1 MYMHH
6 ASNDAYTSHLRF
18 PLLVPGHSMPTD
30 SHAHRILC
38 AGTNL
43 KIAARATGRLY
54 DRALAPFDINTMQ
67 YAILA
72 NVGRAGSIPTMALAA
87 KLSIERT
94 ALYRALAVLER
105 RGLIRTEAG
114 RGREQILSLTE
125 DGMALR
131 LRAKDAWAVTQDAF
145 VDAFGEDWPTFLGM
159 LDRARAI
166 SEGMS

>member
-1 MYMHH
+1 
-6 ASNDAYTSHLRF
+6 
-18 PLLVPGHSMPTD
+18 MPTD
-30 SHAHRILC
+30 SDRHRILC

-54 DRALAPFDINTMQ
+54 DRAFAPFDLNTMQ

-72 NVGRAGSIPTMALAA
+72 NIARAGSIPTMALSD

-114 RGREQILSLTE
+114 RGREQILSLT
-125 DGMALR
+125 DTGDALR
-131 LRAKDAWAVTQDAF
+131 LRAKAAWALTQEAF
-145 VDAFGEDWPTFLGM
+145 VEAFGEDWPKFLGM
-159 LDRARAI
+159 LERARAI
-166 SEGMS
+166 SERLSEQGECAP

>member
-1 MYMHH
+1 
-6 ASNDAYTSHLRF
+6 
-18 PLLVPGHSMPTD
+18 MPPDTD
-30 SHAHRILC
+30 SPRILC

-54 DRALAPFDINTMQ
+54 DRALAPLDLNTMQ

-72 NVGRAGSIPTMALAA
+72 NVARAGRIPTMTLSER
-87 KLSIERT
+87 LSIERT

-105 RGLIRTEAG
+105 RRLIRTEAG

-125 DGMALR
+125 AGEALR
-131 LRAKDAWAVTQDAF
+131 IRAKAAWAVTQDAF
-145 VDAFGEDWPTFLGM
+145 VGAFGEEWPTFLRM

-166 SEGMS
+166 SDGMSDTGEAVQ

>member
-1 MYMHH
+1 
-6 ASNDAYTSHLRF
+6 
-18 PLLVPGHSMPTD
+18 MPTD
-30 SHAHRILC
+30 SDRQRILC

-54 DRALAPFDINTMQ
+54 DRALAPFDLNTMQ

-72 NVGRAGSIPTMALAA
+72 NIARAGSIPTMALSD

-105 RGLIRTEAG
+105 RHLIRTEAG
-114 RGREQILSLTE
+114 RGREQILSLT
-125 DGMALR
+125 DTGDALR

-145 VDAFGEDWPTFLGM
+145 MEAFGEDWATFLRM

-166 SEGMS
+166 SDGMSDALGGAP

>member
-1 MYMHH
+1 
-6 ASNDAYTSHLRF
+6 
-18 PLLVPGHSMPTD
+18 MPTD
-30 SHAHRILC
+30 SDRQRILC

-54 DRALAPFDINTMQ
+54 DRALAPFDLNTMQ

-72 NVGRAGSIPTMALAA
+72 NIARAGSIPTMALSD

-105 RGLIRTEAG
+105 RDLIRTEAG
-114 RGREQILSLTE
+114 RGREQILSLT
-125 DGMALR
+125 DTGDALR

-145 VDAFGEDWPTFLGM
+145 MEAFGEDWATFLRM

-166 SEGMS
+166 SDGMSDALGRAP

>member
-1 MYMHH
+1 MQNE
-6 ASNDAYTSHLRF
+6 SERE
-18 PLLVPGHSMPTD
+18 
-30 SHAHRILC
+30 RILC

-54 DRALAPFDINTMQ
+54 DRALAPCDLNTMQ

-72 NVGRAGSIPTMALAA
+72 NIARAGSIPTMALSE

-105 RGLIRTEAG
+105 RGFVRTEAG
-114 RGREQILSLTE
+114 RRREQILSLT
-125 DGMALR
+125 DAGDALR
-131 LRAKDAWAVTQDAF
+131 LRAKEAWAVTQDAF
-145 VDAFGEDWPTFLGM
+145 VEAFGEDWTTFLRM

-166 SEGMS
+166 SDELSDTMEVAP

>member
-1 MYMHH
+1 
-6 ASNDAYTSHLRF
+6 
-18 PLLVPGHSMPTD
+18 MPTD
-30 SHAHRILC
+30 SDRHRILC

-54 DRALAPFDINTMQ
+54 DRALAPFDLNTMQ

-72 NVGRAGSIPTMALAA
+72 NIARAGSIPTMALSD

-114 RGREQILSLTE
+114 RGREQILSLTDE
-125 DGMALR
+125 GDALR
-131 LRAKDAWAVTQDAF
+131 QRAKAAWAITQDAF
-145 VDAFGEDWPTFLGM
+145 VEAFGEDWATFLAL

-166 SEGMS
+166 SDGLSDTLEVAP

>member
-1 MYMHH
+1 
-6 ASNDAYTSHLRF
+6 
-18 PLLVPGHSMPTD
+18 MPTERD
-30 SHAHRILC
+30 SHRILC

-54 DRALAPFDINTMQ
+54 DRALAPFDLNTMQ

-72 NVGRAGSIPTMALAA
+72 NVARAGRIPTMALSDR
-87 KLSIERT
+87 LSIERT

-125 DGMALR
+125 SGEALR
-131 LRAKDAWAVTQDAF
+131 IRAKAAWAVTQDAI
-145 VDAFGEDWPTFLGM
+145 VGAFGEDWPTFLRM

-166 SEGMS
+166 SEGMSDIGKVAP